1 MAWKEISLEDL
12 AEDLGLDY
20 REVKEK
26 HKLITRIKK
35 VRKNRELSQ
44 AELADMVGLSQSR
57 IARIEGGVG
66 TKNMSFDLL
75 FRILSAL
82 GYECRVSVRRMEDAE
97 SEAA

>member
-1 MAWKEISLEDL
+1 MAWKEVSL
-12 AEDLGLDY
+12 AELADDLGLDY

-35 VRKNRELSQ
+35 IRKDRGLSQ
-44 AELADMVGLSQSR
+44 SELADMVGLSQSR

-75 FRILSAL
+75 FRVLSAL
-82 GYECRVSVRRMEDAE
+82 GYECRVSVRRATDLE

>member
-1 MAWKEISLEDL
+1 MSWKNVSLEEL

-20 REVKEK
+20 REVREK
-26 HKLITRIKK
+26 HKLISRIKK
-35 VRKNRELSQ
+35 IRKDRELSQ

-75 FRILSAL
+75 FRVLSAL
-82 GYECRVSVRRMEDAE
+82 GYECRVSVRKTSEIE